1 MNVFSPFKQ
10 PLFKRK
16 RQGSTAIDSLVSQVS
31 TVHAK
36 NKTSKRKLVKKSKGE
51 IFANSYVSWK
61 SKSPVVFPS
70 EKKVYWTNAQATS
83 QNHMT
88 DKVPNCPF
96 HVVFPLKKKKKTEY
110 VRIRGLIDVGSK
122 PIP

>member
-16 RQGSTAIDSLVSQVS
+16 RQGKSTAIDSLVSQVS
-31 TVHAK
+31 AVHAK

-61 SKSPVVFPS
+61 SKSPVALPS
-70 EKKVYWTNAQATS
+70 EK
-83 QNHMT
+83 
-88 DKVPNCPF
+88 
-96 HVVFPLKKKKKTEY
+96 
-110 VRIRGLIDVGSK
+110 
-122 PIP
+122 